1 MAGFTSPSILFLN
14 TWDGPEREYNYRL
27 LSAARQNGYDKLVE
41 LYAGGFANPIVAI
54 EAGWKPEQITTVD
67 VWLYTA
73 ILGYLYSGRPLHELG
88 MKVDGK
94 PIPLDGTPVQQAA
107 RMILAQYQA
116 RLEKTAHIEY
126 IDELLN
132 DVTLD
137 NSHQM
142 DYLCGKLTANCQR
155 LNGINHIVTDSSTYL
170 DSILDEPHT
179 LIMANPPTYCG
190 AYEKFFDTGGRITWN
205 EPDYHVFDAPTDIPR
220 ILHKTEAHKSLFVV
234 QQQQTPGNSASP
246 HPVYAR
252 RLGLDSVIYLNSN
265 QPEKVKQLTG
275 GLRITRKPGKT
286 TQLPV
291 PLLPETHQ
299 LTEHTRV
306 QLIPLTDATIQ
317 SAYLQIFRHRLS
329 TQPSPQA
336 LLVTLDG
343 YAAGIIGYSTP
354 TPYSG
359 ITALFAVLRQ
369 AFGID
374 HGPYRLTK
382 LITMLSLQK
391 NVFLMTTTP
400 KIQLRADSTTTLTTT
415 EYTRYH
421 EAKGLRG
428 LMKLV
433 KREKK
438 KGIYQLTYN
447 SPWKP
452 SQTIDQIYVDWW
464 NREQKRLEK

>member
-88 MKVDGK
+88 MKVDGE

-107 RMILAQYQA
+107 RMIIAQYQA
-116 RLEKTAHIEY
+116 RLKKTAHIEY

-190 AYEKFFDTGGRITWN
+190 AYEKFFDTGGRITWD
-205 EPDYHVFDAPTDIPR
+205 EPDYHVFDAPIDIPR
-220 ILHKTEAHKSLFVV
+220 ILHKTEGHKSLFVV
-234 QQQQTPGNSASP
+234 QQQQVPGNSASP

-252 RLGLDSVIYLNSN
+252 RLGLDSIIYLNSN

-291 PLLPETHQ
+291 PLLPETYE

-306 QLIPLTDATIQ
+306 QLIPLTDTTIQ

-343 YAAGIIGYSTP
+343 YAAGIIGYSLP
-354 TPYSG
+354 TPYHAIDESY
-359 ITALFAVLRQ
+359 AVLRQ

-374 HGPYRLTK
+374 HGPYRLTR
-382 LITMLSLQK
+382 LITMIALQK
-391 NVFLMTTTP
+391 NTLTMLANP
-400 KIQLRADSTTTLTTT
+400 KTRLRADSTTRLLTV
-415 EYTRYH
+415 EYTQYP

-428 LMKLV
+428 LMKLE
-433 KREKK
+433 KKEKK
-438 KGIYQLTYN
+438 KNIYQLHYTSN
-447 SPWKP
+447 WKP
-452 SQTIDQIYVDWW
+452 VKPTATLYAEWF
-464 NREQKRLEK
+464 NKEEKRINK